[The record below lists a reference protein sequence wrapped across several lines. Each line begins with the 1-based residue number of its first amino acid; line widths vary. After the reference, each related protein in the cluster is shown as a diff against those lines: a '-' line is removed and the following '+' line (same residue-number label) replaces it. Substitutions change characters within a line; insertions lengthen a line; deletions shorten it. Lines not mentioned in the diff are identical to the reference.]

1 MKTDGCGRR
10 GWLNRP
16 GAGGAGAWG
25 WVRLAG
31 VLAAAGA
38 GCAAPGPADPYPA
51 TLSGR
56 GGTSSSLDLAR
67 ECLRRAVVYPD
78 NPVVRAA
85 AVEAMAGAE
94 DQALCPRI
102 RLALLDEH
110 PGVRFA
116 ACAAVGDLKD
126 ESAGAAARKLLDDP
140 DASVR
145 AAALYARHRLGHRE
159 RSGELVDLLLTHSD
173 SLVRCNAAMLLGRLG
188 EPSAVQPLARAMRD
202 KDPRVQD
209 FALEALAALGV
220 EEARSQL
227 HYMAHSGIGS
237 QEAFA
242 VGALGTT
249 RNPTDAELLRE
260 KLGNASHLET
270 RLAAA
275 RALGRLGKRDGLDL
289 AVKGLSFNRPRR
301 EEAED
306 APEAQRVRIRAMA
319 AAALGDIGD
328 PAALPALARILER
341 GEDPRLQVAAAGAIL
356 KISREAPPLFS
367 APPSAQRAKP

>member
-1 MKTDGCGRR
+1 M
-10 GWLNRP
+10 
-16 GAGGAGAWG
+16 
-25 WVRLAG
+25 RLALL
-31 VLAAAGA
+31 LAAAGA

-56 GGTSSSLDLAR
+56 GGAATSPDLAR

-85 AVEAMAGAE
+85 AVEAMAAADDE
-94 DQALCPRI
+94 TLRPRI

-116 ACAAVGDLKD
+116 ACAAVGDLRD
-126 ESAGAAARKLLDDP
+126 ESADAAVRKLLDDP

-145 AAALYARHRLGHRE
+145 AAALYARHGLGHRE

-188 EPSAVQPLARAMRD
+188 ESSAVPPLARAMRD

-227 HYMAHSGIGS
+227 HYMSHSGIGS

-242 VGALGTT
+242 VGALGAA
-249 RNPTDAELLRE
+249 RNPADAELLKE
-260 KLGNASHLET
+260 KLGNAAHLET

-275 RALGRLGKRDGLDL
+275 RALGRLENRDGLDISL
-289 AVKGLSFNRPRR
+289 KGLSFNRPRR
-301 EEAED
+301 EESDD
-306 APEAQRVRIRAMA
+306 APEAQRVRIRLMA

-328 PAALPALARILER
+328 PAALPALVRILER
-341 GEDPRLQVAAAGAIL
+341 DEDPRLQVAAAGAIL
-356 KISREAPPLFS
+356 KISREAPAPFSSPPPTPLT
-367 APPSAQRAKP
+367 KP